1 MRLLAAVVCAL
12 CCAVPAKADTFW
24 FAEPSSQAE
33 AEANAVRDCVRGALL
48 SEDAD
53 HYVVRV
59 VGGEITLA
67 KKSVVRVEKDD
78 LTVEAIAKME
88 ADAAEALAQADAE
101 RRMRQSAATAR
112 RDVAAAEASIGRAEA
127 VEDRASAPAS
137 APLPAPG
144 FDPVLRAMRT
154 NATKQQLVREATLAF
169 AQTGDRDLRRLMRQL
184 RRM

>member
-1 MRLLAAVVCAL
+1 MRLLAVVVCAL

-33 AEANAVRDCVRGALL
+33 AEGNAVRDCVRGALL

-78 LTVEAIAKME
+78 LTVDAIAKME

-101 RRMRQSAATAR
+101 RRMRQANARAR
-112 RDVAAAEASIGRAEA
+112 RDVAAAEASVSRAEPA
-127 VEDRASAPAS
+127 KDRADSAAS
-137 APLPAPG
+137 PMLPAPG
-144 FDPVLRAMRT
+144 FDPVLRAMRM
-154 NATKQQLVREATLAF
+154 NGSKQQLVREATLAF
-169 AQTGDRDLRRLMRQL
+169 ERTGDRDLLRLMRQL